1 MNYVQSNRT
10 LFVVPRG
17 VKLNKTKESEKLH
30 NDRKALKNSID
41 QQKSTQSKVVFKVD
55 LNTK

>member
-17 VKLNKTKESEKLH
+17 VKLNKTKESERLR
-30 NDRKALKNSID
+30 NDRKALRNSID
-41 QQKSTQSKVVFKVD
+41 QQKSTQNKIVFKVD
-55 LNTK
+55 LDEK